1 MLLLPS
7 LVRIF
12 NSIRSP
18 NGIVPLDQL
27 ENVESR
33 AALIV
38 LTIQSNSDFILF
50 GAAAAATMLQKGV
63 VVVVACYGGKVK
75 LWIRG
80 IMHVKMGLRGRL
92 NL

>member
-63 VVVVACYGGKVK
+63 VVVACYGGKVK